1 MKFLLRLIVV
11 ALLSTPAMADPTAN
25 ATQALQMA
33 EAAEA
38 EQRWEDAAR
47 HYADLV
53 RLEPSVV
60 NLIRAHRFSRK
71 LNDIPTASIYSAQMV
86 DLARAEGVSYT
97 LASALGAHSWDLANL
112 GNYDAAE
119 PLYREL
125 VEVNRSVFGSQSP
138 YLVVSLDNLAILLG
152 ETGREAE
159 AETLLRE
166 AVMVARQ
173 AYGAEHP
180 DYANQ
185 LNDLA
190 NLLIKT
196 GRLDEADPLLREA
209 VEVMETA
216 KGVDDMHAKI
226 LRNSYERFLAN
237 RPPQ

>member
-38 EQRWEDAAR
+38 EQRWEDAAQ
-47 HYADLV
+47 HYANLV

-60 NLIRAHRFSRK
+60 NLIRAHRLSHK
-71 LNDIPTASIYSAQMV
+71 LNDFPTASLYSAQMV
-86 DLARAEGVSYT
+86 DLARAGGAS
-97 LASALGAHSWDLANL
+97 SALAAALAAHSWDLVNL
-112 GNYDAAE
+112 GHYDAAE
-119 PLYREL
+119 LIYREL

-138 YLVVSLDNLAILLG
+138 YLVVSLDNLATLLG
-152 ETGREAE
+152 ETDREAE

-166 AVMVARQ
+166 AVLVARQ
-173 AYGAEHP
+173 VYGAEHP
-180 DYANQ
+180 DYAIQ

-190 NLLIKT
+190 NLLIKI
-196 GRLDEADPLLREA
+196 GRLAEAEPLLREA

-216 KGVDDMHAKI
+216 KGVDDVHAQI
-226 LRNSYERFLAN
+226 LRNSYERFLAE